1 MAAAAKILS
10 SLSKAAE
17 IVSTRL
23 SIASVLGLTLITL
36 LPAGKLAPTLAAAL
50 SASRPTAPPL
60 VTGST
65 PPALKTSPGAP
76 IDIVRAKPVPL
87 VTPAEPATE
96 HSAGDSVQVAARRR
110 HRHHRE
116 EAPAEPAPAAKAV
129 PDDKAAP
136 VMKGSAKEEAP
147 PPGKGEPEKKPD
159 ATQAAEAPTPD
170 VWSDTEIISALRQ
183 CMRLLA
189 PISAKIEVS
198 EPLKHEQCGDPA
210 PVVLR
215 SIDNVDLQPPAV
227 VNCAMVASLYRWVE
241 DTLQPTAQEVLG
253 TRITRLRNLSG
264 YACRN
269 RNGSVHSAD
278 KLSEHARANAI
289 DIASFV
295 TADGR
300 TIDVARD
307 WGPTKRDEREA
318 LKIAAEKARE
328 EKEQAKQ
335 HAAGAKGKAKEE
347 RPKKEAA
354 VERTDSGI
362 GLKASDRRKY
372 KIAAR
377 APIDTAELRRLG
389 KGVPKAEVEAA
400 PARKSDIPAPAK
412 PGQPAKLTEEGV
424 FVHRLHKGACG
435 TFGTVLGPE
444 ANEAHRNHLHF
455 DLAARKRRAY
465 CE

>member
-50 SASRPTAPPL
+50 LASRPTGPPL

-65 PPALKTSPGAP
+65 PPAPKASPGAP
-76 IDIVRAKPVPL
+76 VDIVRAKPVPL
-87 VTPAEPATE
+87 MTPAEPATE
-96 HSAGDSVQVAARRR
+96 PSAGDSVLVAARRR
-110 HRHHRE
+110 HRHLHD
-116 EAPAEPAPAAKAV
+116 EAPEPAPAAKAA

-136 VMKGSAKEEAP
+136 VMKGAAKEAP
-147 PPGKGEPEKKPD
+147 AAPAKGEPDKKPE
-159 ATQAAEAPTPD
+159 AAQAAEAPKPD
-170 VWSDTEIISALRQ
+170 VWSDAEIISALRQ

-198 EPLKHEQCGDPA
+198 EPLKQEQCGDPA

-227 VNCAMVASLYRWVE
+227 VNCAMVASLYHWVE
-241 DTLQPTAQEVLG
+241 DTLQPTAQDVLG

-318 LKIAAEKARE
+318 LRLAAEKARE

-335 HAAGAKGKAKEE
+335 HASGAKAKEE
-347 RPKKEAA
+347 KPKKEAA

-377 APIDTAELRRLG
+377 APLDTAELRRLG
-389 KGVPKAEVEAA
+389 KGAPKAEVEPA
-400 PARKSDIPAPAK
+400 PARKGDIPAPTK
-412 PGQPAKLTEEGV
+412 PGPPAKLTEEGV

-455 DLAARKRRAY
+455 DLAVRKHRAY

>member
-1 MAAAAKILS
+1 M
-10 SLSKAAE
+10 
-17 IVSTRL
+17 STRL

-50 SASRPTAPPL
+50 SVSRPAAPPL
-60 VTGST
+60 VTGSA
-65 PPALKTSPGAP
+65 PPPLKTTPGAP

-96 HSAGDSVQVAARRR
+96 QSAGDAVQVAARRR
-110 HRHHRE
+110 HRHHHE
-116 EAPAEPAPAAKAV
+116 EAPEPAPAAKAA

-136 VMKGSAKEEAP
+136 VMKGAAKEEAP
-147 PPGKGEPEKKPD
+147 PPGKGEPEKKPE
-159 ATQAAEAPTPD
+159 AAQAAEAPKPD
-170 VWSDTEIISALRQ
+170 VWSDAEIISALRQ

-210 PVVLR
+210 PVILR

-241 DTLQPTAQEVLG
+241 DTLQPTAQDVLG

-269 RNGSVHSAD
+269 RNGSIHGAD

-300 TIDVARD
+300 TIDVAHD
-307 WGPTKRDEREA
+307 WGPTKREEREA
-318 LKIAAEKARE
+318 AKIAAEKARE

-335 HAAGAKGKAKEE
+335 HAAKAKDEK
-347 RPKKEAA
+347 PKKEAA
-354 VERTDSGI
+354 VARTDSGI

-389 KGVPKAEVEAA
+389 KGAPKVEVEPA
-400 PARKSDIPAPAK
+400 PARKGDIPAPAK

-424 FVHRLHKGACG
+424 FVHRLHKGACE

-455 DLAARKRRAY
+455 DLAVRKRRAY

>member
-10 SLSKAAE
+10 SIAKAAE
-17 IVSTRL
+17 SVSTRL
-23 SIASVLGLTLITL
+23 SIAAVLGLTLITL

-50 SASRPTAPPL
+50 AGSRPAAPTAPI
-60 VTGST
+60 
-65 PPALKTSPGAP
+65 A
-76 IDIVRAKPVPL
+76 IVRAKPVPL
-87 VTPAEPATE
+87 TPPIEPAAQPP
-96 HSAGDSVQVAARRR
+96 AGDSVQVAARRR
-110 HRHHRE
+110 HRHHE
-116 EAPAEPAPAAKAV
+116 EAPEPAPAAKATS
-129 PDDKAAP
+129 DDKAAP
-136 VMKGSAKEEAP
+136 VMKGAAKEEAP

-159 ATQAAEAPTPD
+159 AAQAAEPPKPD
-170 VWSDTEIISALRQ
+170 VWSDAEIISALRQ
-183 CMRLLA
+183 CVRLLA

-241 DTLQPTAQEVLG
+241 DTLQPTAQDVLG

-264 YACRN
+264 YSCRN
-269 RNGSVHSAD
+269 RNGSTHSAD
-278 KLSEHARANAI
+278 KLSEHAKANAI

-300 TIDVARD
+300 TIDVAHD

-318 LKIAAEKARE
+318 LRLAAEKARE
-328 EKEQAKQ
+328 AKEQAKQ
-335 HAAGAKGKAKEE
+335 HAAGAKAKDDK
-347 RPKKEAA
+347 PTKQAA
-354 VERTDSGI
+354 ARTDSGI
-362 GLKASDRRKY
+362 GLRASDRRKY

-377 APIDTAELRRLG
+377 VPIDTADLRRLG
-389 KGVPKAEVEAA
+389 KGAPKAEVEPA
-400 PARKSDIPAPAK
+400 PAHKGDIPAPAK
-412 PGQPAKLTEEGV
+412 PGQPAKLTEAGV

-455 DLAARKRRAY
+455 DLAVRKRRAF